1 MEVYAHK
8 VQEYSQKEQQQI
20 SDRNVNMEYNS
31 KKRLC
36 TPILLGFA
44 DLRLLAMTRLYLS
57 TPQLLTG
64 GQQ

>member
-36 TPILLGFA
+36 TLILLGFA
-44 DLRLLAMTRLYLS
+44 DLRLLAMTQLYLS